1 MKEHI
6 WASATA
12 YPHHPRRRDE
22 NACNC
27 GQMQNFWEQAAKWYE
42 ILIGINPP
50 LGLKVYRLFGQEKE
64 RPDDLNNIF
73 YRTVRYAIFISRK
86 YALGPT
92 LEALEELLLDEFD
105 RKYRRDRWKKYEKDP
120 YEYKAIMFLKIV
132 LWSLDP
138 G

>member
-1 MKEHI
+1 MLIVGKCKI
-6 WASATA
+6 SGN
-12 YPHHPRRRDE
+12 R
-22 NACNC
+22 
-27 GQMQNFWEQAAKWYE
+27 KWYE

-50 LGLKVYRLFGQEKE
+50 LSLKVYRLFGQEKE

-120 YEYKAIMFLKIV
+120 YEYKAIMFLKRKRGLHHINPYW
-132 LWSLDP
+132 LPPSA
-138 G
+138 